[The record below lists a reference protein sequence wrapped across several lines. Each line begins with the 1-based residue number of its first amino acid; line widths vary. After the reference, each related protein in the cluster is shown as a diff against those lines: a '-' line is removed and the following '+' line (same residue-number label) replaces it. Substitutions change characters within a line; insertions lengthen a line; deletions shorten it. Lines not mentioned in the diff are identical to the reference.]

1 MKSQK
6 YFPAPRPGQ
15 WPGFKS
21 ALIAAGVFVLILI
34 IWAFRPFTIVNG
46 GYVGVKTFLG
56 APEQEVLGSGLHLI
70 LPIAETIYE
79 VSTQPQLA
87 STTETASTNDQ
98 QNVSTGVS
106 VNFAIN
112 PTEAVNF
119 WKNYRD
125 IPTLTQ
131 TIIAPIVSNDTK
143 AVTAVYNAQEL
154 ITKREQVRQE
164 IEQDVRADLAQYK
177 VVVVTGVNIT
187 NFSYSDAY
195 NQAIDAK
202 QVAQQTAL
210 EEQYKLQQVQISA
223 QQQVAQAN
231 AQASAAVAIAQ
242 GQAKA
247 TILQAQADA
256 QAYKL
261 KQEILDERHPFA
273 LGDPEMGWAAAAIYG
288 RLRRPA
294 LPPTWGCAEVRC
306 CCPLGRQ
313 VISARSGHPAGQ
325 AVLRRSRSLNSF
337 RTLATFGATTT
348 WQ

>member
-1 MKSQK
+1 MSSSNGSP
-6 YFPAPRPGQ
+6 FGLLPGMRPNMRSNMT
-15 WPGFKS
+15 PT
-21 ALIAAGVFVLILI
+21 IAAGAVILVLLLI
-34 IWAFRPFTIVNG
+34 WLFRPFTIVDG
-46 GYVGVKTFLG
+46 GYVGVKTFFG
-56 APEQEVLGSGLHLI
+56 APEQEVLGSGFHFVV
-70 LPIAETIYE
+70 PVAEVVYE

-87 STTETASTNDQ
+87 STTETASTQDQ

-106 VNFAIN
+106 VNFTVN
-112 PTEAVNF
+112 PAEAVNF

-143 AVTAVYNAQEL
+143 AVTADYTAQEL
-154 ITKREQVRQE
+154 ITRREQVRQE
-164 IEQDVRADLAQYK
+164 IEQDVRSDLAQYK
-177 VVVVTGVNIT
+177 VAVVTGVNIT

-195 NQAIDAK
+195 DQAIDAK

-223 QQQVAQAN
+223 QQQVAQAD

-261 KQEILDERHPFA
+261 KQQNLTADILTLSAIQKWDGQLPHYMAGSTAMPFLQ
-273 LGDPEMGWAAAAIYG
+273 LGG
-288 RLRRPA
+288 
-294 LPPTWGCAEVRC
+294 
-306 CCPLGRQ
+306 
-313 VISARSGHPAGQ
+313 SGGAGAPPAGK
-325 AVLRRSRSLNSF
+325 
-337 RTLATFGATTT
+337 
-348 WQ
+348 

>member
-1 MKSQK
+1 MAIQNGSP
-6 YFPAPRPGQ
+6 FGMLPGMRPGTRGSLT
-15 WPGFKS
+15 PT
-21 ALIAAGVFVLILI
+21 IAAGAVILILVLIWL
-34 IWAFRPFTIVNG
+34 FRPFTIVDG
-46 GYVGVKTFLG
+46 GYVGVKTFFG
-56 APEQEVLGSGLHLI
+56 APESEVLGSGFHFVV
-70 LPIAETIYE
+70 PVAEAVYE

-87 STTETASTNDQ
+87 STTETASTQDQ

-106 VNFAIN
+106 VNFTVN
-112 PTEAVNF
+112 PAEAVTF

-143 AVTAVYNAQEL
+143 AVTADYTAQEL
-154 ITKREQVRQE
+154 ITRREQVRQE
-164 IEQDVRADLAQYK
+164 IEQDVRSDLAQYR

-195 NQAIDAK
+195 DQAIDAK

-223 QQQVAQAN
+223 QQQVAQA
-231 AQASAAVAIAQ
+231 AAAVDIAQ

-261 KQEILDERHPFA
+261 KQQALTPDILTLSAIQRWDGQLPHYMAGSTPLPFLQLPGA
-273 LGDPEMGWAAAAIYG
+273 PGAAPDG
-288 RLRRPA
+288 K
-294 LPPTWGCAEVRC
+294 
-306 CCPLGRQ
+306 
-313 VISARSGHPAGQ
+313 
-325 AVLRRSRSLNSF
+325 
-337 RTLATFGATTT
+337 
-348 WQ
+348 

>member
-1 MKSQK
+1 MSVPNTPN
-6 YFPAPRPGQ
+6 FGMLPGMRPGMR
-15 WPGFKS
+15 PGMTS
-21 ALIAAGVFVLILI
+21 AITAIGVIVLLLV
-34 IWAFRPFTIVNG
+34 IWTFRPFTIVNG

-56 APEQEVLGSGLHLI
+56 APEDAVLGSGVHFIVPL
-70 LPIAETIYE
+70 AETVYE

-106 VNFAIN
+106 VNFTIN
-112 PTEAVNF
+112 PTEAVTF

-154 ITKREQVRQE
+154 ITRREQVRQE
-164 IEQDVRADLAQYK
+164 IEQNVRTDLAQYK

-187 NFSYSDAY
+187 NFSYADAY

-231 AQASAAVAIAQ
+231 AQAEAAVAIAQ

-256 QAYKL
+256 EAYKL
-261 KQEILDERHPFA
+261 KQQGLSPDILM
-273 LGDPEMGWAAAAIYG
+273 LSAIQRWDGQLPQYMSG
-288 RLRRPA
+288 TSA
-294 LPPTWGCAEVRC
+294 LPF
-306 CCPLGRQ
+306 LQ
-313 VISARSGHPAGQ
+313 VGSKGPAAPAAPPPGK
-325 AVLRRSRSLNSF
+325 
-337 RTLATFGATTT
+337 
-348 WQ
+348 

>member
-1 MKSQK
+1 MSSQNGSP
-6 YFPAPRPGQ
+6 FGLLPGMRPSMRNSMT
-15 WPGFKS
+15 PT
-21 ALIAAGVFVLILI
+21 IAAGAVILILLLV
-34 IWAFRPFTIVNG
+34 WLFRPFTIVDG
-46 GYVGVKTFLG
+46 GYVGVKTFFG
-56 APEQEVLGSGLHLI
+56 APEQEVLVSGFHFVV
-70 LPIAETIYE
+70 PVAEVVYE

-87 STTETASTNDQ
+87 STTETASTQDQ

-106 VNFAIN
+106 VNFTVN

-143 AVTAVYNAQEL
+143 AVTADYTAQEL
-154 ITKREQVRQE
+154 ITRREQVRQE
-164 IEQDVRADLAQYK
+164 IEQDVRSDLAQYK
-177 VVVVTGVNIT
+177 VAVVTGVNIT

-195 NQAIDAK
+195 DQAIDAK

-223 QQQVAQAN
+223 QQQVAQAG

-247 TILQAQADA
+247 TILQATADA

-261 KQEILDERHPFA
+261 KQQALTPDILTLAAIQKWDGQLPHYMAGSTPLPF
-273 LGDPEMGWAAAAIYG
+273 LQLPGSAAAAAAPDG
-288 RLRRPA
+288 K
-294 LPPTWGCAEVRC
+294 
-306 CCPLGRQ
+306 
-313 VISARSGHPAGQ
+313 
-325 AVLRRSRSLNSF
+325 
-337 RTLATFGATTT
+337 
-348 WQ
+348 

>member
-1 MKSQK
+1 MSVPNTPN
-6 YFPAPRPGQ
+6 FGLLPGMRPSSRPGMT
-15 WPGFKS
+15 S
-21 ALIAAGVFVLILI
+21 LITVIGVIVILLVV
-34 IWAFRPFTIVNG
+34 WTFRPFTIVNG

-56 APEQEVLGSGLHLI
+56 APEDAVLGSGVHFIVPL
-70 LPIAETIYE
+70 AETVYE

-106 VNFAIN
+106 VNFTIN
-112 PTEAVNF
+112 PTEAVTF

-154 ITKREQVRQE
+154 ITRREEVRQE
-164 IEQDVRADLAQYK
+164 IEQDVRTDLAQYK
-177 VVVVTGVNIT
+177 VVIVTGVNIT

-231 AQASAAVAIAQ
+231 AQAEAAVAIAQ

-256 QAYKL
+256 EAYKL
-261 KQEILDERHPFA
+261 KQQGLSPDILM
-273 LGDPEMGWAAAAIYG
+273 LSAIQRWDGQLPQYMSG
-288 RLRRPA
+288 TSA
-294 LPPTWGCAEVRC
+294 LPF
-306 CCPLGRQ
+306 LQ
-313 VISARSGHPAGQ
+313 VGPKGTPAPPPPPPPGK
-325 AVLRRSRSLNSF
+325 
-337 RTLATFGATTT
+337 
-348 WQ
+348 

>member
-1 MKSQK
+1 MATQSFPPGMRPGTRPGMKS
-6 YFPAPRPGQ
+6 A
-15 WPGFKS
+15 
-21 ALIAAGVFVLILI
+21 ITAAGVFVLILV
-34 IWAFRPFTIVNG
+34 IWTFRPFTIVNG

-56 APEQEVLGSGLHLI
+56 APEQAVLGSGFHPI
-70 LPIAETIYE
+70 LPVAETVYE
-79 VSTQPQLA
+79 VSIQPQLA

-106 VNFAIN
+106 VNFTVN
-112 PTEAVNF
+112 PTDAVTF

-125 IPTLTQ
+125 IGTLTQ

-143 AVTAVYNAQEL
+143 AVTARYNAQEL
-154 ITKREQVRQE
+154 ITRREQVREE
-164 IEQDVRADLAQYK
+164 IEQDVRSDLAQYK
-177 VVVVTGVNIT
+177 VVTVTGVNIT

-247 TILQAQADA
+247 TILQAQADS

-261 KQEILDERHPFA
+261 KQQALTPDIITLTAIQKWDGKLPHYMSGGAPLPFLQ
-273 LGDPEMGWAAAAIYG
+273 LGTP
-288 RLRRPA
+288 
-294 LPPTWGCAEVRC
+294 V
-306 CCPLGRQ
+306 Q
-313 VISARSGHPAGQ
+313 K
-325 AVLRRSRSLNSF
+325 
-337 RTLATFGATTT
+337 
-348 WQ
+348 